1 MEATELRLEL
11 YQLAAAEARALPR
24 SGVQDG
30 DSGHH
35 SGTQGAA
42 EFQIAQVEDDFPP
55 WALGSRP
62 NRFTFS
68 SPVAKAQPRGA
79 AQ

>member
-1 MEATELRLEL
+1 MEATELRFEL
-11 YQLAAAEARALPR
+11 YQLAAA
-24 SGVQDG
+24 
-30 DSGHH
+30 
-35 SGTQGAA
+35 
-42 EFQIAQVEDDFPP
+42 VEDDFPP